1 MKSILITGANGGI
14 GIACAQAFLTDDPDA
29 TVFLGCRQN
38 RTHAEVLAAAYPD
51 RVHLLTLDVTDP
63 ASWDHAI
70 AEILTL
76 TGRLD
81 VLVNNA
87 GTHQDSLLATMELDA
102 WHSVLA
108 SNLTGTFLGCR
119 AVIKPMMAQR
129 FGRIINIASLSAL
142 LSPAGQTNYA
152 AAKAGVVALT
162 QSLAKETARAG
173 ITVNA
178 LCPGYIKTE
187 ALGTDPAVLADL
199 AKRVP
204 SRRLGLP
211 QEVAATVLHLAT
223 PAAAYLTG
231 SVIKIDGG
239 IF

>member
-1 MKSILITGANGGI
+1 MKSILVTGANGGI
-14 GIACAQAFLTDDPDA
+14 GTACAKAFLTDDPGA
-29 TVFLGCRQN
+29 RVFLGCRQN
-38 RTHAEVLAAAYPD
+38 RDQAEALARAWPD
-51 RVHLLTLDVTDP
+51 RVAVFPLEVTDP
-63 ASWDHAI
+63 ASWEA
-70 AEILTL
+70 AVGRILED
-76 TGRLD
+76 TGRID

-87 GTHQDSLLATMELDA
+87 GHHKDSLLASMDLED

-108 SNLTGTFLGCR
+108 TNLTGTFLGCR

-129 FGRIINIASLSAL
+129 FGRIVNIASLSAL
-142 LSPAGQTNYA
+142 LAPAGQTNYA

-178 LCPGYIKTE
+178 LCPGYIKTG
-187 ALGTDPAVLADL
+187 ALGGDPAVLTEL
-199 AKRVP
+199 AKRIP
-204 SRRLGLP
+204 ARRLGLP
-211 QEVAATVLHLAT
+211 EEVAATVLHLAS